1 MRQIDRLRAVGRSA
15 ATALMDQ
22 ETWIHR
28 RVESI
33 TFPFPT
39 APVYRRQVSIDF
51 TVPEGLQPASEELR
65 EGSTRPPRYYVPL
78 SLVRRWPPLP
88 RLDLRDETGNPIP
101 FLTGRQNSLLDS
113 SALKSVAVGISPKV
127 EVDLQAAIA
136 KIPGAER
143 EDERMSALAN
153 VLSAPPES
161 DDSEAAVAHRVLC
174 ENQIFCALAR
184 DLVVHTLLWLRV
196 EAWPEDREVVKFSY
210 DAPLHPRDTKPRWA
224 SSLGLEP
231 FVFRFEVPHL
241 GTTSSYHCN
250 VISPS
255 PLEVVRAQLALYEP
269 PTHQDDKQKD
279 LVGQVR
285 HHVDSTRKRPES
297 RDVELYVGVS
307 DSQAKF
313 YASGDRTGLEGSI
326 WVAVLIQSQALLRGA
341 LGATLA
347 GLAILLSFTILLK
360 EITPITDAAVAVLLV
375 APAVLG
381 YLLVRPSE
389 GAWAGGFL
397 DGLRRIVIFS
407 GVPPVLA
414 AAVLVLGG
422 GNCPTLAVYAI
433 FSALTVV
440 EASLLVVTWLAYRAG
455 QRWRKLFHPHSDAQL
470 IPHSRTEPTLV
481 LP

>member
-1 MRQIDRLRAVGRSA
+1 
-15 ATALMDQ
+15 MDQ

-51 TVPEGLQPASEELR
+51 TVPEGLQPATEELK

-88 RLDLRDETGNPIP
+88 RLDLRDETGKAIP

-113 SALKSVAVGISPKV
+113 SALKSVAVGISPKIDV
-127 EVDLQAAIA
+127 GLQAMITRIA
-136 KIPGAER
+136 GAER
-143 EDERMSALAN
+143 EDERSSALAN
-153 VLSAPPES
+153 VLGPPPES
-161 DDSEAAVAHRVLC
+161 DESEAAAAHRALC
-174 ENQIFCALAR
+174 ENPIFCALAR

-196 EAWPEDREVVKFSY
+196 EAWPEDREIVKFSY
-210 DAPLHPRDTKPRWA
+210 DAPLHPQDSRPRLK

-250 VISPS
+250 VISPP
-255 PLEVVRAQLALYEP
+255 PLEVVRAQLALFEP
-269 PTHQDDKQKD
+269 PSRQGD
-279 LVGQVR
+279 LSKYLAGQVR
-285 HHVDSTRKRPES
+285 HQVDSTRQRPES
-297 RDVELYVGVS
+297 RDVELYVGVAE
-307 DSQAKF
+307 SQAKF

-341 LGATLA
+341 LGATLVA
-347 GLAILLSFTILLK
+347 FALLLSFTIFLK
-360 EITPITDAAVAVLLV
+360 GITPIADAAVAVLLI

-381 YLLVRPSE
+381 YLLVRPGE
-389 GAWAGGFL
+389 EAWAGGFL
-397 DGLRRIVIFS
+397 GGLRRIVIFS

-414 AAVLVLGG
+414 AAALVLGG
-422 GNCPTLAVYAI
+422 GDCPTPLLYVGFSVLTIIEAV
-433 FSALTVV
+433 
-440 EASLLVVTWLAYRAG
+440 LLGVIWLASRAG
-455 QRWRKLFHPHSDAQL
+455 QRWRKLLRPHSDAQL
-470 IPHSRTEPTLV
+470 IPHSRGGPGSRDFEPALARQ
-481 LP
+481 